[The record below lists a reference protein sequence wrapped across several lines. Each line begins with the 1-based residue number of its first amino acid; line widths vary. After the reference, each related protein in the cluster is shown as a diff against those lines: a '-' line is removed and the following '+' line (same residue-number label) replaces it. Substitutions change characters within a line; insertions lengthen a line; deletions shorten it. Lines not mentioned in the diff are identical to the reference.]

1 MSLANTMR
9 ARATARVEVVA
20 PERGEGLIE
29 FLKAYRDA
37 VQEIVNEL
45 WRLRKTLSK
54 ATLHEIYYERL
65 RARGFRAHHV
75 SEIYKRAREVVGAT
89 KSNGGSRPLLR
100 RLTARIHPLDY
111 KIDLKAKALRLAIL
125 NDKWVELKLKWY
137 DYLDKYLDG
146 SWRLG
151 EVLVSYKHDKVFA
164 YLTFSREVQLR
175 EPKAV
180 MGVDLNFDNATC
192 TIVDLDGNLITIY
205 PSPYRGLKR
214 ALHLK
219 KLAER
224 LQKEHSK
231 SWRSQKWIRRARA
244 KWLRR
249 AKSILIDSAHYLAK
263 RLVKIAEEYEAC
275 IAFEGLEKVKED
287 GNRDGDLAWEVQL
300 WCYRRVQGF
309 AKCKALVR
317 GLRTVLVNLRNTSR
331 QSPNSKPLKPLK
343 FLDYKIVELGGVVN
357 SRDVIASWNIAL
369 RGLKKLRQEH
379 VEVKS
384 ERRMRGFRVTWSPDG
399 LASEGVRARPD
410 ARNPGAVKLFTNIR
424 TDCLGRTRPCPLLS
438 SLCGLPRLPRPLRP
452 LRT

>member
-1 MSLANTMR
+1 VSSDTMR
-9 ARATARVEVVA
+9 VRATAKVEAVA
-20 PERGEGLIE
+20 PERGERLVQ

-100 RLTARIHPLDY
+100 KLTARIHPLDY
-111 KIDLKAKALRLAIL
+111 KIDLSAKALRLAIL
-125 NDKWVELKLKWY
+125 NDEWVELKLKWY

-151 EVLVSYKHDKVFA
+151 EVLVSYKHGRVSA

-192 TIVDLDGNLITIY
+192 TIVDLNGNLITIY

-214 ALHLK
+214 ALHFK

-224 LQKEHSK
+224 LQKEHPR
-231 SWRSQKWIRRARA
+231 SWKYQRWIRRARA
-244 KWLRR
+244 GWLRR
-249 AKSILIDSAHYLAK
+249 AKSILMDSAHYLAK
-263 RLVKIAEEYEAC
+263 RLVKVAEEYEAC
-275 IAFEGLEKVKED
+275 IAFESLKKVKENNNHD
-287 GNRDGDLAWEVQL
+287 ELAWEVQL
-300 WCYRRVQGF
+300 WCYRRIQEFV
-309 AKCKALVR
+309 KYKALMR
-317 GLRTVLVNLRNTSR
+317 GLKTIPVSPRNTSR
-331 QSPNSKPLKPLK
+331 GSPNGKTLK
-343 FLDYKIVELGGVVN
+343 FVDYKTVELGGIVT

-369 RGLKKLRQEH
+369 RGLEKLRREH
-379 VEVKS
+379 VEGE

-399 LASEGVRARPD
+399 LACEGMKTRPD
-410 ARNPGAVKLFTNIR
+410 ARNPEAIKLFTNIQK
-424 TDCLGRTRPCPLLS
+424 
-438 SLCGLPRLPRPLRP
+438 
-452 LRT
+452 